1 MNIVKNITV
10 CGLLVL
16 SSLILY
22 GCGKKADEN
31 KPLNEVKAEAEQMNV
46 EKLRLM
52 AMKYKD
58 AIVAKR
64 GEVEKLAAKLS
75 GIPIAEKLGTQAKE
89 LTAEIEALN
98 KSISALT
105 ERIQVYYQK
114 LKEKGGDLS
123 GLEI

>member
-1 MNIVKNITV
+1 MKIVRNITV

-31 KPLNEVKAEAEQMNV
+31 KPLNEVKAEAEQMSA
-46 EKLRLM
+46 EKLRLL

-58 AIVAKR
+58 AIVAKK
-64 GEVEKLAAKLS
+64 GDVEKLAAKLN

-89 LTAEIEALN
+89 LAAEIEVLN
-98 KSISALT
+98 KSISALR
-105 ERIQVYYQK
+105 ERFQVYYHK